1 MLQLGCSST
10 GTFDHRP
17 LRMGDVTLVSGC
29 RIHITLA
36 GPLASQIQLANRG
49 WLSSARSCHQQ
60 NFDQR
65 PLRVH
70 RNPRLRSASR
80 SSASQGAILQMKSA
94 RGSSSNQ
101 QRAFTAAHCLRV
113 CKYLRPQS
121 PCGLPP
127 NFKTKLPATT
137 VSANRQPR

>member
-1 MLQLGCSST
+1 
-10 GTFDHRP
+10 
-17 LRMGDVTLVSGC
+17 LRM
-29 RIHITLA
+29 
-36 GPLASQIQLANRG
+36 
-49 WLSSARSCHQQ
+49 
-60 NFDQR
+60 
-65 PLRVH
+65 
-70 RNPRLRSASR
+70 
-80 SSASQGAILQMKSA
+80 KST